1 VAFLLSLGATALLGA
16 RQGAVLG
23 RLQGGQYPALEVSR
37 DLEVT
42 LSRVHRTLEE
52 AAFAETCVSPFGSGP
67 VDKLKEADALRD
79 SFLASLDT
87 LRANPVVDA
96 ARVEGL
102 GRAFTAYY
110 AAARGTTEKMRQSGE
125 IKPSDLKAVADGHR
139 EMQERLEEG
148 TRLARSAV
156 AAAFVAA
163 GSSQAASV
171 RASVV
176 LSFACLAMLGVL
188 SLSIVRSLTRSL
200 TQAVSVADRLAE
212 GDLEVTVQ
220 GDSRDEMGQ
229 LLRAMQ
235 GTVAYLHEMAG
246 MADRIAGGDLSTRV
260 RPRSPRDRFGNSL
273 EAMGVKL
280 SQVIAEMRNGAGC
293 VSAAAAQV
301 SSLAQNLSQ
310 GTSEQAASVEETTAS
325 LEQMST
331 SITQNAANSRETEQM
346 AVRSSEDAKQG
357 AHDVKETVEAM
368 KVIADKTSVIQ
379 EIAYQTNLL
388 ALNAAIEAARAGEH
402 GRGFAVVATE
412 VRKLAERSQVAAKEI
427 GSLAAHGVKVAE
439 RSGESLGEITLHPP
453 DGGTG
458 PGGGGGPTEQAR
470 TVVEINKTMGHDEIT
485 QRTAAAA
492 EELSAT
498 AEMSAQAESLQQL
511 VTFFRR
517 RPSSG
522 ASRPSV
528 HPPPRCRGERQRIR
542 GASARRHGSVPA
554 TPTTAPPTT
563 TTSRPSSVGTVAIA
577 RAGNPSWPCS
587 ARDPRQ
593 TGIRLPDSKRASSWT
608 AWSEGC
614 ELGLPRSG

>member
-1 VAFLLSLGATALLGA
+1 
-16 RQGAVLG
+16 
-23 RLQGGQYPALEVSR
+23 
-37 DLEVT
+37 
-42 LSRVHRTLEE
+42 
-52 AAFAETCVSPFGSGP
+52 
-67 VDKLKEADALRD
+67 
-79 SFLASLDT
+79 
-87 LRANPVVDA
+87 
-96 ARVEGL
+96 
-102 GRAFTAYY
+102 
-110 AAARGTTEKMRQSGE
+110 
-125 IKPSDLKAVADGHR
+125 
-139 EMQERLEEG
+139 
-148 TRLARSAV
+148 V

-163 GSSQAASV
+163 GRSQAASL
-171 RASVV
+171 RTSVV
-176 LSFACLAMLGVL
+176 LSFACLAVLGVL
-188 SLSIVRSLTRSL
+188 SLSLVRSLTRSL
-200 TQAVSVADRLAE
+200 TQAVGVADRLAE

-220 GDSRDEMGQ
+220 GESRDEMGQ

-357 AHDVKETVEAM
+357 AHAVKETVEAM

-388 ALNAAIEAARAGEH
+388 ALNAAIEAARAGDH

-427 GSLAAHGVKVAE
+427 GSLAAHSVKVAE
-439 RSGESLGEITLHPP
+439 RSGESLGEMLPSIRRTADLVQEVAAAS
-453 DGGTG
+453 
-458 PGGGGGPTEQAR
+458 TEQAR
-470 TVVEINKTMGHDEIT
+470 TVVEINKAMGHVDEIT

-498 AEMSAQAESLQQL
+498 AEEMSAQAESLQQL
-511 VTFFRR
+511 VSFFREETLPPALPAPSAAPTVSMSEPTGNGHGALT
-517 RPSSG
+517 RP
-522 ASRPSV
+522 P
-528 HPPPRCRGERQRIR
+528 
-542 GASARRHGSVPA
+542 ARLRLPA
-554 TPTTAPPTT
+554 T
-563 TTSRPSSVGTVAIA
+563 SSAAAANEHEFT
-577 RAGNPSWPCS
+577 PF
-587 ARDPRQ
+587 
-593 TGIRLPDSKRASSWT
+593 
-608 AWSEGC
+608 
-614 ELGLPRSG
+614 